1 MSEIILTG
9 VFPENDYRDYLEH
22 HGILGMRWGVR
33 RYQNSDGS
41 LTSAGKKHYSPE
53 AKAARKAE
61 IRASRA
67 AKRREKILNNPKLLR
82 KHMNEFS
89 DKEIEDALNKF
100 NRKRRVEQADRDA
113 KTVLKKDIDQV
124 LIGSAKTV
132 LAAGGTYIAL
142 KKMLGQLKG

>member
-1 MSEIILTG
+1 MSENIITG
-9 VFPENDYRDYLEH
+9 VFPENDIRSLRHY
-22 HGILGMRWGVR
+22 GILGQKWGVR

-41 LTSAGKKHYSPE
+41 LTSAGRARYSSKAE
-53 AKAARKAE
+53 AMAEKQASKAARRK
-61 IRASRA
+61 
-67 AKRREKILNNPKLLR
+67 EKILNNPRLLR

-89 DKEIEDALNKF
+89 EKEIEDALNKF

-132 LAAGGTYIAL
+132 LAAGGTYFAL
-142 KKMLGQLKG
+142 KKMLEQFKN